1 MQFRAVKASTLGYRL
16 EITNSVRLADEYLW
30 GISEVPSSWPAAALE
45 AQAIASRTYALNKAG
60 IYRAAC
66 DCDLYGEISDQR
78 FLGYA
83 KEMEKGWGK
92 FWKAAVTN
100 TAGLTLTQN
109 NLPISTYFG
118 SSTGGLTETAM
129 NAWGSERSYT
139 QIVADPGSQDPKLNP
154 NFYTWK
160 RSITQAS
167 VALAFALPDVV
178 SLEVL
183 SKNESGTVAMIQA
196 TSSTG
201 VQKSLRGETF
211 RSRTRIPSAYFD
223 LVGVQNAVEPT
234 PTPSP

>member
-1 MQFRAVKASTLGYRL
+1 
-16 EITNSVRLADEYLW
+16 
-30 GISEVPSSWPAAALE
+30 
-45 AQAIASRTYALNKAG
+45 
-60 IYRAAC
+60 
-66 DCDLYGEISDQR
+66 
-78 FLGYA
+78 
-83 KEMEKGWGK
+83 
-92 FWKAAVTN
+92 
-100 TAGLTLTQN
+100 
-109 NLPISTYFG
+109 
-118 SSTGGLTETAM
+118 M

-178 SLEVL
+178 SVEVL

-223 LVGVQNAVEPT
+223 LVGVQIVFASVHILLLEQLLCMKDLLTSMPELLELQW
-234 PTPSP
+234 SKEESLQV